1 MSDTR
6 KDHAADE
13 RERQR
18 QAAHQASQPTG
29 ERAQR
34 EGGETKPINTTDEDI
49 MAARKA
55 AGSIA
60 EVIEPVQRVRQER
73 TN

>member
-1 MSDTR
+1 MSDTTR

-18 QAAHQASQPTG
+18 QAAHQTSQP
-29 ERAQR
+29 APQAA
-34 EGGETKPINTTDEDI
+34 TDEEI
-49 MAARKA
+49 MKIRKA
-55 AGSIA
+55 AGAIA